1 MKPSLLFL
9 AHRIPYP
16 PNKGDKIRSFNELDF
31 LSKHFDVRLGCL
43 VDNPED
49 FKHVKFLQERFGEVG
64 AFGLSPKWARLPS
77 MAWDFLRSKPLSVSW
92 FRNKALLNWTR
103 KQWEE
108 RRPDAVFIFSGQ
120 MAQYLPREALKSA
133 IIDFCDVDSHK
144 WSQYADRLRGIKAWF
159 FRREAERL
167 LAFEKGIASDARATL
182 LITAAEKD
190 LFLSLGGK
198 GKIEVLGNGVDTDFF
213 APKSANPEP
222 GRLLFTGAMDYY
234 PNEEGVVWFV
244 EEVLPKLLARNTQVK
259 FVIAGSRPTPRVQA
273 LAGEHVEV
281 TGFVEDMRKEQAR
294 AEIAVVP
301 IRIARGMQNKVL
313 EAMAC
318 GKPVVATPNS
328 LGGIS
333 ARHGQEIKIAESAK
347 DFAHAVQELLEQ
359 AELRA
364 QLGRSARV
372 FAVET
377 YSWNRNLERDLLP
390 LFRLET

>member
-1 MKPSLLFL
+1 
-9 AHRIPYP
+9 
-16 PNKGDKIRSFNELDF
+16 
-31 LSKHFDVRLGCL
+31 
-43 VDNPED
+43 
-49 FKHVKFLQERFGEVG
+49 
-64 AFGLSPKWARLPS
+64 
-77 MAWDFLRSKPLSVSW
+77 
-92 FRNKALLNWTR
+92 
-103 KQWEE
+103 
-108 RRPDAVFIFSGQ
+108 
-120 MAQYLPREALKSA
+120 
-133 IIDFCDVDSHK
+133 
-144 WSQYADRLRGIKAWF
+144 
-159 FRREAERL
+159 
-167 LAFEKGIASDARATL
+167 
-182 LITAAEKD
+182 
-190 LFLSLGGK
+190 
-198 GKIEVLGNGVDTDFF
+198 
-213 APKSANPEP
+213 
-222 GRLLFTGAMDYY
+222 MDYY

-281 TGFVEDMRKEQAR
+281 TGFVEDMRREQAR